1 MKYRIVCLI
10 ALISLAFCSTGF
22 VCATRVEKMEADIEA
37 LQMQFAEIQ
46 KRVNNDQTQLTEM
59 ILRADR
65 KLEELGST
73 QNESRDQVAQQNV
86 QLALELEQSRNELA
100 AMRGRL
106 DVQQKALE
114 EMQAGMQ
121 SVMSSVSSTGGG
133 SGVILPNDQE
143 SLYRFIEENQTAG
156 KNDAAHAA
164 RVEYI
169 RRYPNDERN
178 EKLLPQVAAKSA
190 ADGNDREAIA
200 YATKYLQLFPKGQ
213 SRNEIIYIMGD
224 SGLKIGNC
232 DLAKKSFATLQ
243 SLNYKDSAARAKQAA
258 SCK

>member
-1 MKYRIVCLI
+1 MKFRTVCLI

-22 VCATRVEKMEADIEA
+22 VCATRVEQMEADIAA
-37 LQMQFAEIQ
+37 LQLQFAEIQ

-65 KLEELGST
+65 KLEELGSS
-73 QNESRDQVAQQNV
+73 QNETHDQVSQQNV

-114 EMQAGMQ
+114 EMQSSMQ
-121 SVMSSVSSTGGG
+121 SVMSSMSSTSGG

-143 SLYRFIEENQTAG
+143 SLYRFIEDSQATGNAEVANTAM
-156 KNDAAHAA
+156 
-164 RVEYI
+164 VEYI
-169 RRYPNDERN
+169 RRYPVDERN
-178 EKLLPQVAAKSA
+178 EKLLPLVAATSA
-190 ADGNDREAIA
+190 ANGDHREAIT
-200 YATKYLQLFPKGQ
+200 YATKNLQLFPKGE

-243 SLNYKDSAARAKQAA
+243 ALNYRDAAARAKEAA

>member
-1 MKYRIVCLI
+1 MKFRIVCLI

-22 VCATRVEKMEADIEA
+22 VCATRVEQMEADIAA
-37 LQMQFAEIQ
+37 LQLQFAEIQ

-65 KLEELGST
+65 KLEELGSS
-73 QNESRDQVAQQNV
+73 QNETHDQVSQQNV

-114 EMQAGMQ
+114 EMQSSMQ
-121 SVMSSVSSTGGG
+121 SVMSSMSSTSGG

-143 SLYRFIEENQTAG
+143 SLYRFIEENKAAG
-156 KNDAAHAA
+156 KADVAYTAML
-164 RVEYI
+164 EYI
-169 RRYPNDERN
+169 RRYPSDERN
-178 EKLLPQVAAKSA
+178 EKLLPQVAASLA
-190 ADGNDREAIA
+190 ANGDHREAITYGA
-200 YATKYLQLFPKGQ
+200 KYLQQFPTGE
-213 SRNEIIYIMGD
+213 SRNEIIYILGD
-224 SGLKIGNC
+224 SGLKVGNC

-243 SLNYKDSAARAKQAA
+243 ALNYKDAAARAKEAA